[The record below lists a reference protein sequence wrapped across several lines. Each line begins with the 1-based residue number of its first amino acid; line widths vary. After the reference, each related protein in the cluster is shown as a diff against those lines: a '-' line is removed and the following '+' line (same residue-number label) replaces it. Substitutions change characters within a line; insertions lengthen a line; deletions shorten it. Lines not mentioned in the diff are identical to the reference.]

1 MGSERRTCF
10 ETECVMALQ
19 GHPRSSIVI
28 AFDPSRVFGDGG
40 SIGPTSGCIKS
51 KIAAVDDVIT

>member
-1 MGSERRTCF
+1 MTSLMTSSNLAF
-10 ETECVMALQ
+10 QMAISVTDR
-19 GHPRSSIVI
+19 PIDF